1 MMNDVKVAHGS
12 RTCHRNSDSQRT
24 LRNSSELAERTVHQ
38 RVQLFVP
45 DKKYY
50 TESIFLR
57 VVLPVRLDGMDERG
71 RGVFRNTILRRRD
84 TFSEI
89 YTSARAGPCLLV
101 RPEHDPG

>member
-1 MMNDVKVAHGS
+1 M
-12 RTCHRNSDSQRT
+12 
-24 LRNSSELAERTVHQ
+24 HQ

-89 YTSARAGPCLLV
+89 YTS
-101 RPEHDPG
+101 PGWTLPGVGTQCRGVGCEGRSGVSQT

>member
-1 MMNDVKVAHGS
+1 M
-12 RTCHRNSDSQRT
+12 
-24 LRNSSELAERTVHQ
+24 HQ

-89 YTSARAGPCLLV
+89 YTS
-101 RPEHDPG
+101 PGWTLPPSPSDGTETILRQAHRLPSPHHRGRISSVSW

>member
-1 MMNDVKVAHGS
+1 MASKKSTGRATCVGHG
-12 RTCHRNSDSQRT
+12 DSQRT
-24 LRNSSELAERTVHQ
+24 LRNSSDLRNALGVLQ

-89 YTSARAGPCLLV
+89 YTS
-101 RPEHDPG
+101 PGWTLPTFFLCVTRST

>member
-1 MMNDVKVAHGS
+1 M
-12 RTCHRNSDSQRT
+12 
-24 LRNSSELAERTVHQ
+24 HQ

-57 VVLPVRLDGMDERG
+57 VVLPVRLDGMDERV

-89 YTSARAGPCLLV
+89 YTS
-101 RPEHDPG
+101 PGWTLPAPTWEIQCVGVLNSVNMHRFSVVT

>member
-1 MMNDVKVAHGS
+1 M
-12 RTCHRNSDSQRT
+12 
-24 LRNSSELAERTVHQ
+24 HQ

-50 TESIFLR
+50 TESISLR
-57 VVLPVRLDGMDERG
+57 VVLPVRLDGMDERV

-89 YTSARAGPCLLV
+89 YTS
-101 RPEHDPG
+101 PGWTLPTTDCGLHKLD